1 MQVRQ
6 EILSIEKIYNFE
18 MFHKLRNYQITNWQI
33 LLSGMQKITIS
44 VKFERDVKKL
54 MYFTSQFNLI

>member
-33 LLSGMQKITIS
+33 LLSGMQKITIL
-44 VKFERDVKKL
+44 VKTTIE
-54 MYFTSQFNLI
+54 NLQDKSSP